1 VPAGKDFHTVAFP
14 LVTAMEMSEEW
25 MIRRRIFEDAA
36 AAAED
41 KVSSG
46 RLTLMSEMPFYRELG
61 T

>member
-1 VPAGKDFHTVAFP
+1 MTFP
-14 LVTAMEMSEEW
+14 LVTAMEISEEW
-25 MIRRRIFEDAA
+25 MIRHRIFEDAV

-46 RLTLMSEMPFYRELG
+46 RLTLMSEMPFYRKLG